1 MSRTALVTGASS
13 GIGAAFA
20 EVCASRGFDLIVTA
34 RREDRLRALA
44 ASIEHRHGRRV
55 HVIAADLADP
65 AGPKTLCEAISAR
78 GLTVDMLVNNAG
90 FGVPG
95 SYAGSQWER
104 QAALLQVLVVALAEV
119 THRFLPGMVE
129 RKYGRI
135 INVASL
141 AGLIPAPAGH
151 TLYPA
156 AKALVISFSQ
166 SLSEEVARHGV
177 HVTALCPGFTLS
189 EFHDVT
195 DTRRL
200 ISKLPSF
207 MWMDAPAVAAAGF
220 DAVMAGRTIV
230 VPGKLNRVIA
240 AVGRH
245 LPAAFEVFQRRFSWA
260 YRRTD

>member
-1 MSRTALVTGASS
+1 MARTALITGASS

-20 EVCASRGFDLIVTA
+20 EVCAERGFDLILTA

-44 ASIEHRHGRRV
+44 LSIEQRYGRRV
-55 HVIAADLADP
+55 HVVPADLADT
-65 AGPKTLCEAISAR
+65 AGPKALGDAIAAR

-95 SYAGSQWER
+95 SYWGSRWER
-104 QAALLQVLVVALAEV
+104 QAELLQVLVVALAEL

-135 INVASL
+135 INMASL

-200 ISKLPSF
+200 MSKLPRF

-230 VPGKLNRVIA
+230 VPGKVNRLIA
-240 AVGRH
+240 AIGRH
-245 LPAAFEVFQRRFSWA
+245 FPGLFEAFQRRFSWA